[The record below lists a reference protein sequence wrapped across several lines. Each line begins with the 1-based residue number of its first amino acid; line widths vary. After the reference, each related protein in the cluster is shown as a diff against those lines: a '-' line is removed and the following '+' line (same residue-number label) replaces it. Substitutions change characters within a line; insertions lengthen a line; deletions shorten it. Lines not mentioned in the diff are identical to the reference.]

1 MEIAKGIGRLFMN
14 PLLYVAILFC
24 ILIGYRRVINERK
37 SFNRRIHW
45 GMYEAV
51 YLLKEGWAM
60 ALILSLI
67 SIVVGIVLPV
77 EYIVLV
83 VLVMLVGIISFYY
96 HLASAAYGFAVAFI
110 AIWLTYMYDW
120 SWSILGWQF
129 DATIMHKNLLISVPL
144 IIALVLLVEGQ
155 LVRKYAANNA
165 SPRLQTTARGLRAVT
180 YLSKRIWILPVVFF
194 IPGGAIPE
202 WAPFWPQLSVGGE
215 TYGLVLFPVVIG
227 FQQRARK
234 MLAKAFYPQIGATI
248 QLLGVLVLIE
258 TIFAI
263 FFPIMGIAAVAVAFI
278 GRALISII
286 YSVRERKGQ
295 FAVTPQNEGVVVAA
309 VLPESPAEA
318 MGIEVG
324 EIIRRVNGI
333 PVKTE
338 TELYEALQINAAH
351 CRIEVLDAQNEIRIR
366 QHVIFRHDHFR
377 IGLIVLK

>member
-1 MEIAKGIGRLFMN
+1 MN

-24 ILIGYRRVINERK
+24 VLIGYRRVINERK

-51 YLLKEGWAM
+51 YLLKEGWM
-60 ALILSLI
+60 LALMLSLI
-67 SIVVGIVLPV
+67 SIALGIVLPV

-83 VLVMLVGIISFYY
+83 TIVMLVSIVSFYY
-96 HLASAAYGFAVAFI
+96 HLASAAYAFALAFA

-120 SWSILGWQF
+120 SWSILGVEF
-129 DATIMHKNLLISVPL
+129 DATIMHKHLLIAVPL
-144 IIALVLLVEGQ
+144 LIALLLVVEGQ
-155 LVRKYAANNA
+155 LVRKYAANNS

-180 YLSKRIWILPVVFF
+180 YLAKRLWILPVVFF

-202 WAPFWPQLSVGGE
+202 WAPFWPQLSLGGE
-215 TYGLVLFPVVIG
+215 TYGVVLFPVVIG

-234 MLAKAFYPQIGATI
+234 MLPKAFYPQVGATI

-258 TIFAI
+258 AVLAI
-263 FFPIMGIAAVAVAFI
+263 FFPIMGIAAVAVAFV

-286 YSVRERKGQ
+286 YSIRERKGA

-351 CRIEVLDAQNEIRIR
+351 CRIEVLDAQKEIRIR
-366 QHVIFRHDHFR
+366 QHIIFRHDHFR